1 VNHSSSSSSDQ
12 RQKTVLST
20 HYTRLGVH
28 PLASALEIR
37 RAYWE
42 LSKRYHPDTTDLD
55 PEVATRRFHE
65 LNEAYAVLS
74 NPERRRIYDRTMGYS
89 RFYVVR
95 PPVDLRSG
103 NSPQDYRSS
112 AYLDSRDRVSDA
124 EHYRPLSSGELFALF
139 ILGLTFMLC
148 LGLAIAIA
156 WVNPELISPTLSL
169 PPSP

>member
-1 VNHSSSSSSDQ
+1 MNHSSSSSSDQ
-12 RQKTVLST
+12 PQTMVLST

-37 RAYWE
+37 RAYRE

-74 NPERRRIYDRTMGYS
+74 NPERRGMYDRTMGYS

-112 AYLDSRDRVSDA
+112 AYIDSRD
-124 EHYRPLSSGELFALF
+124 RPLSSGELFALF

-156 WVNPELISPTLSL
+156 WLNPELIAPTLSL

>member
-1 VNHSSSSSSDQ
+1 MWLQHLSVSYSSSSSSDR
-12 RQKTVLST
+12 RQKTVSST
-20 HYTRLGVH
+20 HYTQLGVH

-37 RAYWE
+37 RAYRE
-42 LSKRYHPDTTDLD
+42 LSKRYHPDTTDLE
-55 PEVATRRFHE
+55 PEVATQRFHD

-74 NPERRRIYDRTMGYS
+74 NPERRGIYDRAMGYS

-95 PPVDLRSG
+95 SPVDLRSG

-112 AYLDSRDRVSDA
+112 AYLDSRDR
-124 EHYRPLSSGELFALF
+124 PLSSGELFALF
-139 ILGLTFMLC
+139 ILGLTFVLC

-156 WVNPELISPTLSL
+156 WLNPELLSPTLSI

>member
-1 VNHSSSSSSDQ
+1 MNHPSSSSSDQ
-12 RQKTVLST
+12 RQQTVSST
-20 HYTRLGVH
+20 HYVRLGVH

-37 RAYWE
+37 RAYRE
-42 LSKRYHPDTTDLD
+42 LSKRYHPDTTELD
-55 PEVATRRFHE
+55 PDVATQRFHD

-74 NPERRRIYDRTMGYS
+74 NPERRGIYDRAMGYS

-103 NSPQDYRSS
+103 NSPEEYRSS
-112 AYLDSRDRVSDA
+112 AYLDSTD
-124 EHYRPLSSGELFALF
+124 RPLSAGELFALF
-139 ILGLTFMLC
+139 ILGLTFVLC

-156 WVNPELISPTLSL
+156 WLHPELISPTLSL

>member
-1 VNHSSSSSSDQ
+1 MNHPSSSSSDRHQ
-12 RQKTVLST
+12 QTVSST

-37 RAYWE
+37 RAYRE

-55 PEVATRRFHE
+55 PNVATRRFQE

-74 NPERRRIYDRTMGYS
+74 NPERRGIYDRAMGYS
-89 RFYVVR
+89 RFYVVHS
-95 PPVDLRSG
+95 PVDLRSG
-103 NSPQDYRSS
+103 NSPHDYRSS
-112 AYLDSRDRVSDA
+112 AYLDSRD
-124 EHYRPLSSGELFALF
+124 RPLSSGELFALF
-139 ILGLTFMLC
+139 ILGLTFVVC

-156 WVNPELISPTLSL
+156 WLNPELISPTLSL